1 MAQEEKDIKNAEV
14 DLDGI
19 SLEEI
24 IKNYDEILKSRAPIW
39 RKKKGGQFATIPTS
53 KLELY
58 LGGQQAGGIQFYIE
72 KDWRSRISGKISV
85 FEQKHEDVKK
95 EEKKAIA
102 PPKDIEFDKKIKIY
116 RQMSLKDRQA
126 SLNDNIE
133 QMNKKVELYDKIDAS
148 VIKEIVDIVSNVWQ
162 INKTSMQEHK
172 NSAENSSIPDM
183 PDLYLDRLVEKTN
196 ILVDSIVTLLSKDK
210 FKFSDLKSIED
221 ISTGSVTLN
230 HINRVVLRFIPYIIF
245 YNEFFKAGKI
255 SRIRAKF
262 DEKFMHYYK
271 RTDISLETIFKDG
284 IRRLT
289 NKEMHAF
296 SLGALLHDIG
306 KFPHIDY
313 TLKND
318 REERKK
324 IMTHAPFSYNMITK
338 TKRFS
343 MDAGY
348 MALLH
353 HEYYGDPI
361 GYNFT
366 VQLFP
371 KLSTKFSGSNLTNYY
386 ISADITDL
394 KEGRAIAFFSAKLL
408 EIVDV
413 FDELVARD
421 KDATGGGHTIGQA
434 LKIMMD
440 EYIYKN
446 LRLDPVLFY
455 IFIEF
460 LKEYVGKEQTLNAD
474 FF

>member
-1 MAQEEKDIKNAEV
+1 MTQDEKERQRAED
-14 DLDGI
+14 DLAGI
-19 SLEEI
+19 TLDDI
-24 IKNYDEILKSRAPIW
+24 IKNYDDILKSRAPIW
-39 RKKKGGQFATIPTS
+39 RKKKDGQFATIPTS

-58 LGGQQAGGIQFYIE
+58 LGSKQAEGIRFYIE
-72 KDWRSRISGKISV
+72 KDWRSRISGKIEV
-85 FEQKHEDVKK
+85 FEQKKK
-95 EEKKAIA
+95 EEKEDKKLIV
-102 PPKDIEFDKKIKIY
+102 PPKDAELDRNIKKY

-148 VIKEIVDIVSNVWQ
+148 VIKEIVEIISNVWQ

-172 NSAENSSIPDM
+172 NSSENSAIPEL
-183 PDLYLDRLVEKTN
+183 PDIYLDRLVEKTN

-210 FKFSDLKSIED
+210 FKFSDLKGIED

-245 YNEFFKAGKI
+245 YNEFFKSGKV
-255 SRIRAKF
+255 SQIRAKF
-262 DEKFMHYYK
+262 DEKFSQYYK
-271 RTDISLETIFKDG
+271 RKDISLEIIFKDG
-284 IRRLT
+284 MRRLT
-289 NKEMHAF
+289 NKEMHAY
-296 SLGALLHDIG
+296 SLGALLHDVG

-313 TLKND
+313 SMKDD
-318 REERKK
+318 RNERRK
-324 IMTHAPFSYNMITK
+324 IMSHAPFSYNMIMK
-338 TKRFS
+338 TKRFT

-353 HEYYGDPI
+353 HEYYGDPS

-371 KLSTKFSGSNLTNYY
+371 KLSSKFSRLNLTNYY
-386 ISADITDL
+386 ISADINDL
-394 KEGRAIAFFSAKLL
+394 KEGRAIAFLPAKLL

-413 FDELVARD
+413 FDDFVA
-421 KDATGGGHTIGQA
+421 KDSGAQGGRSIDDA

-440 EYIYKN
+440 DYIYKN

-460 LKEYVGKEQTLNAD
+460 LREYIGKDRSLKAD